1 MAQGTEHAFA
11 AAGRVALICIS
22 QLAPESCETIAGLL
36 RRCPSEWQVSE
47 IDVMHSV
54 DQLQKLEEKLSKVVA
69 VFKKTQAENQS
80 LYEQLERLKAD
91 SGEGAR
97 QREALEREVQTLR
110 REREE
115 VRQRVQKLL
124 DQVDGLTRQD
134 SAGQ

>member
-1 MAQGTEHAFA
+1 M
-11 AAGRVALICIS
+11 
-22 QLAPESCETIAGLL
+22 
-36 RRCPSEWQVSE
+36 SE